1 MAPAALRVWRERD
14 GRLLRVRLSRP
25 KGNVLDAEMVSAL
38 AEAFAEAARPA
49 PGAPALRGVLLD
61 AEGPHFSFGASVEE
75 HLPGRFGDMLRGFH
89 GLLLRMLDLPIPILA
104 AVRGQCLGGGLE
116 LASAASLVFAAPDAK
131 LGQPEIVL
139 GVFAPAASCLLP
151 ERIGPA
157 AAEDLLLSG
166 RSVDAAEALRLGLVR
181 AVAEDPEAAAV
192 AWFDAHLAK
201 HSASSLGL
209 AVRAAR
215 LGLLERVRAKLA
227 ALEGWYAEDLMTTT
241 DAVEGLTAFL
251 EKRPARWE
259 DR

>member
-1 MAPAALRVWRERD
+1 M
-14 GRLLRVRLSRP
+14 
-25 KGNVLDAEMVSAL
+25 
-38 AEAFAEAARPA
+38 
-49 PGAPALRGVLLD
+49 
-61 AEGPHFSFGASVEE
+61 
-75 HLPGRFGDMLRGFH
+75 
-89 GLLLRMLDLPIPILA
+89 
-104 AVRGQCLGGGLE
+104 
-116 LASAASLVFAAPDAK
+116 
-131 LGQPEIVL
+131 
-139 GVFAPAASCLLP
+139 
-151 ERIGPA
+151 
-157 AAEDLLLSG
+157 
-166 RSVDAAEALRLGLVR
+166 R

-192 AWFDAHLAK
+192 AWFDAYLAK